1 MHLKDFIFAVINF
14 LILFGALFLIA
25 RKMIFRMFKERKEKI
40 AGEIEKARQA
50 EQEAADLE
58 SRAQQE
64 KEQSRQQEREL
75 LEKTR
80 RQVEENSV
88 TAASESQEAANV
100 LRQSAEQR
108 EQQMRAIM
116 HKEVSTQVLCQV
128 AEETGK
134 ALRRE
139 EYAARRREMSDR
151 FVRQVEE
158 TVSLQPSDVLNILS
172 GNKLE
177 VTVTGAQPLTENQ
190 LAELQRALDKKAYA
204 ARQAEEASTAP
215 AQGDHLVRLDSRVD
229 ESLVAGVRMRVG
241 DTVYDGTAFNRLERM
256 TYAAEHSAAREDRSV
271 LESVRSTLDS
281 IDNSI
286 DIYQTG
292 KVISV
297 SDGICRVS
305 GLADVMAGEM
315 LEFAG
320 DLRGMVM
327 DLEQDNVGVVLL
339 GEFSSVREDDIVR
352 RTGHIIEVPVG
363 EAMCGRVVDALGR
376 PVDGKG
382 PIRSDGFRAV
392 ESPAPSVLHR
402 QGVTVPLQTGIKA
415 IDALVPIGRGQR
427 ELIIGDRQTG
437 KTAIALDTIV
447 NQKGKGVHCIYV
459 AIGQKESTVANVVRK
474 LTELGAM
481 DYTTVVCASASE
493 PAPMLYIAPYAGAAI
508 GEYFMYK
515 GKDVLIVY
523 DDLSKQAAAYREIS
537 LLLQRPPG
545 REAYPGDVFYLHSRL
560 LERAARLDEA
570 SGGGSMTA
578 LPIIETQAGDISA
591 YIPTNVISIT
601 DGQIFLETGLFHSG
615 TRPAINVGLSVSRV
629 GGAAQVPAMK
639 QVAGRLRTDL
649 AQYRELASF
658 AQFGSEL
665 DASTQLTLR
674 RGQHMT
680 ELLKQDQFAAISVE
694 DQVIA
699 IFAANEGYADDVA
712 LPDMPRFEREA
723 VEHVKQAMP
732 ELVDVICEGRKIPGD
747 MLEKLRS
754 VLRGFKESF

>member
-1 MHLKDFIFAVINF
+1 MTIKDFLFAVINF
-14 LILFGALFLIA
+14 VILFGALFLIA
-25 RKMIFRMFKERKEKI
+25 RKMIVRMFKERKEKI
-40 AGEIEKARQA
+40 AQDL
-50 EQEAADLE
+50 EQSHQADLE
-58 SRAQQE
+58 SQRLSTDVAQARDQA
-64 KEQSRQQEREL
+64 RQQEDAL
-75 LEKTR
+75 LAETR
-80 RQVEENSV
+80 AQVERS
-88 TAASESQEAANV
+88 SREAEK
-100 LRQSAEQR
+100 LR
-108 EQQMRAIM
+108 
-116 HKEVSTQVLCQV
+116 T
-128 AEETGK
+128 EEAD
-134 ALRRE
+134 ALRRNAIQTE
-139 EYAARRREMSDR
+139 KRLRSQMHGQVSAQ
-151 FVRQVEE
+151 VIRQVASQAGE
-158 TVSLQPSDVLNILS
+158 TLKTSTFAPERQALVERYIEQVKEVVAAMPSDILNMNELKKLNIS
-172 GNKLE
+172 IASPE
-177 VTVTGAQPLTENQ
+177 PLTDE
-190 LAELQRALDKKAYA
+190 EMKKVTQILCETFLSV
-204 ARQAEEASTAP
+204 RNEVDD
-215 AQGDHLVRLDSRVD
+215 GLVG
-229 ESLVAGVRMRVG
+229 GVRMQVG
-241 DTVYDGTAFNRLERM
+241 DTVYDGTLAHQLDRLSQEVEFNSRM
-256 TYAAEHSAAREDRSV
+256 DDQEELSV
-271 LESVRSTLDS
+271 LESIREKLSGT
-281 IDNSI
+281 DNSI
-286 DIYQTG
+286 DVYQTG

-297 SDGICRVS
+297 SDGICHVS

-315 LEFAG
+315 LEFEG
-320 DLRGMVM
+320 SLRGMVM
-327 DLEQDNVGVVLL
+327 DLDKNNVGVVLL
-339 GEFSSVREDDIVR
+339 GDFSTIQEGDTVR
-352 RTGHIIEVPVG
+352 RTGHTIEVPVG

-382 PIRSDGFRAV
+382 PIQNDGFRAV

-615 TRPAINVGLSVSRV
+615 TRPAINVGLAVSRV

-658 AQFGSEL
+658 AQFGSDL
-665 DASTQLTLR
+665 DASTQATLL

-680 ELLKQDQFAAISVE
+680 ELLKQDQFAARAVE

-699 IFAANEGYADDVA
+699 IFAANEGYADDVDLA
-712 LPDMPRFEREA
+712 DMPRFEREA
-723 VEHVKQAMP
+723 VEYVKQAMP
-732 ELVDVICEGRKIPGD
+732 ELVDTICAGKKIPAD
-747 MLEKLRS
+747 MLDKLRETLKS
-754 VLRGFKESF
+754 FKETF

>member
-1 MHLKDFIFAVINF
+1 MTIKDFLFAVINF
-14 LILFGALFLIA
+14 VILFGALFLIT
-25 RKMIFRMFKERKEKI
+25 RKMIVRMFKERKEKI
-40 AGEIEKARQA
+40 AQDL
-50 EQEAADLE
+50 EQSHQADLE
-58 SRAQQE
+58 SQRLSTDVAQARDQA
-64 KEQSRQQEREL
+64 RQQEDAL
-75 LEKTR
+75 LAETR
-80 RQVEENSV
+80 AQVEQNSR
-88 TAASESQEAANV
+88 EAEK
-100 LRQSAEQR
+100 LRQ
-108 EQQMRAIM
+108 
-116 HKEVSTQVLCQV
+116 
-128 AEETGK
+128 EEAD
-134 ALRRE
+134 ALRRNAIQTE
-139 EYAARRREMSDR
+139 KQLRSQMHGQVSAQ
-151 FVRQVEE
+151 VIRQVASQAGE
-158 TVSLQPSDVLNILS
+158 TLKTSTFAPERQALVERYIEQVKEVVAAMPSDILNMNELKKLNIS
-172 GNKLE
+172 IASPE
-177 VTVTGAQPLTENQ
+177 PLTDE
-190 LAELQRALDKKAYA
+190 EMKKVTQILCETFLSV
-204 ARQAEEASTAP
+204 RNEVDD
-215 AQGDHLVRLDSRVD
+215 GLVG
-229 ESLVAGVRMRVG
+229 GVRMQVG
-241 DTVYDGTAFNRLERM
+241 DTVYDGTLAHQLDRLSQEVEFNSRM
-256 TYAAEHSAAREDRSV
+256 DDQEELSV
-271 LESVRSTLDS
+271 LESIREKLSGT
-281 IDNSI
+281 DNSI
-286 DIYQTG
+286 DVYQTG

-297 SDGICRVS
+297 SDGICHVS

-315 LEFAG
+315 LEFEG
-320 DLRGMVM
+320 SLRGMVM
-327 DLEQDNVGVVLL
+327 DLDKNNVGVVLL
-339 GEFSSVREDDIVR
+339 GDFSTIQEGDTVR

-382 PIRSDGFRAV
+382 PIQNDGFRAV

-658 AQFGSEL
+658 AQFGSDL
-665 DASTQLTLR
+665 DASTQATLL

-680 ELLKQDQFAAISVE
+680 ELLKQDQFAARAVE

-699 IFAANEGYADDVA
+699 IFAANEGYADDVDLA
-712 LPDMPRFEREA
+712 DMPRFEREA
-723 VEHVKQAMP
+723 VEHVKQVMP
-732 ELVDVICEGRKIPGD
+732 ELVDTICAGKKIPAD
-747 MLEKLRS
+747 MLDKLRETLKS
-754 VLRGFKESF
+754 FKETF

>member
-1 MHLKDFIFAVINF
+1 MTIKDFLFAVINF
-14 LILFGALFLIA
+14 VILFGALFLIT
-25 RKMIFRMFKERKEKI
+25 RKMIVRMFKERKEKI
-40 AGEIEKARQA
+40 AQDL
-50 EQEAADLE
+50 EQSHQADLE
-58 SRAQQE
+58 SQRLSTDVAQARDQA
-64 KEQSRQQEREL
+64 RQQEDAL
-75 LEKTR
+75 LAETR
-80 RQVEENSV
+80 AQVERS
-88 TAASESQEAANV
+88 SREAEK
-100 LRQSAEQR
+100 LR
-108 EQQMRAIM
+108 
-116 HKEVSTQVLCQV
+116 T
-128 AEETGK
+128 EEAD
-134 ALRRE
+134 ALRRNAIQTE
-139 EYAARRREMSDR
+139 KQLRRQMHGQVSAQ
-151 FVRQVEE
+151 VIRQVASQAGE
-158 TVSLQPSDVLNILS
+158 TLKTSTFAPERQALVERYIEQVKEVLAAMPSDILNMNELKKLNIS
-172 GNKLE
+172 IASPE
-177 VTVTGAQPLTENQ
+177 PLTDE
-190 LAELQRALDKKAYA
+190 EMKKVTQILCETFLSV
-204 ARQAEEASTAP
+204 RNEVDD
-215 AQGDHLVRLDSRVD
+215 GLVG
-229 ESLVAGVRMRVG
+229 GVRMQVG
-241 DTVYDGTAFNRLERM
+241 DTVYDGTLAHQLDRLSQEVEFNSRM
-256 TYAAEHSAAREDRSV
+256 DDQEELSV
-271 LESVRSTLDS
+271 LESIREKLSGT
-281 IDNSI
+281 DNSI
-286 DIYQTG
+286 DVYQTG

-297 SDGICRVS
+297 SDGICHVS

-315 LEFAG
+315 LEFEG
-320 DLRGMVM
+320 SLRGMVM
-327 DLEQDNVGVVLL
+327 DLDKNNVGVVLL
-339 GEFSSVREDDIVR
+339 GDFSTIQEGDTVR

-382 PIRSDGFRAV
+382 PIQNDGFRAV

-658 AQFGSEL
+658 AQFGSDL
-665 DASTQLTLR
+665 DASTQATLL

-680 ELLKQDQFAAISVE
+680 ELLKQDQFAARAVE

-699 IFAANEGYADDVA
+699 IFAANEGYADDVDLA
-712 LPDMPRFEREA
+712 DMPRFEREA
-723 VEHVKQAMP
+723 VEYVKQAMP
-732 ELVDVICEGRKIPGD
+732 ELVDTICAGKKIPAD
-747 MLEKLRS
+747 MLDKLRETLKS
-754 VLRGFKESF
+754 FKETF

>member
-1 MHLKDFIFAVINF
+1 MTIKDFLFAVINF
-14 LILFGALFLIA
+14 VILFGALFLIT
-25 RKMIFRMFKERKEKI
+25 RKMIVRMFKERKEKI
-40 AGEIEKARQA
+40 AQDL
-50 EQEAADLE
+50 EQSHQADLE
-58 SRAQQE
+58 SQRLSTDVAQARDQA
-64 KEQSRQQEREL
+64 RQQEDAL
-75 LEKTR
+75 LAETR
-80 RQVEENSV
+80 AQVERS
-88 TAASESQEAANV
+88 SREAEK
-100 LRQSAEQR
+100 LR
-108 EQQMRAIM
+108 
-116 HKEVSTQVLCQV
+116 T
-128 AEETGK
+128 EEAD
-134 ALRRE
+134 ALRRNAIQTE
-139 EYAARRREMSDR
+139 KQLRSQMHGQVSAQ
-151 FVRQVEE
+151 VIRQVASQAGE
-158 TVSLQPSDVLNILS
+158 TLKTSTFAPERQALVERYIEQVKEVVAAMPSDILNMNELKKLNIS
-172 GNKLE
+172 IASPE
-177 VTVTGAQPLTENQ
+177 PLTDE
-190 LAELQRALDKKAYA
+190 EMKKVTQILCETFLSV
-204 ARQAEEASTAP
+204 RNEVDD
-215 AQGDHLVRLDSRVD
+215 GLVG
-229 ESLVAGVRMRVG
+229 GVRMQVG
-241 DTVYDGTAFNRLERM
+241 DTVYDGTLAHQLDRLSQEVEFNSRM
-256 TYAAEHSAAREDRSV
+256 DDQEELSV
-271 LESVRSTLDS
+271 LESIREKLSGT
-281 IDNSI
+281 DNSI
-286 DIYQTG
+286 DVYQTG

-297 SDGICRVS
+297 SDGICHVS

-315 LEFAG
+315 LEFEG
-320 DLRGMVM
+320 SLRGMVM
-327 DLEQDNVGVVLL
+327 DLDKNNVGVVLL
-339 GEFSSVREDDIVR
+339 GDFSTIQEGDTVR

-382 PIRSDGFRAV
+382 PIQNDGFRAV

-658 AQFGSEL
+658 AQFGSDL
-665 DASTQLTLR
+665 DASTQATLL

-680 ELLKQDQFAAISVE
+680 ELLKQDQFAARAVE

-699 IFAANEGYADDVA
+699 IFAANEGYADDVDLA
-712 LPDMPRFEREA
+712 DMLRFEREA
-723 VEHVKQAMP
+723 VEYVKQAMP
-732 ELVDVICEGRKIPGD
+732 ELVDTICAGKKIPAD
-747 MLEKLRS
+747 MLDKLRETLKS
-754 VLRGFKESF
+754 FKETF

>member
-1 MHLKDFIFAVINF
+1 MHLKDILFAIANF
-14 LILFGALFLIA
+14 LILFGALFFIT
-25 RKMIFRMFKERKEKI
+25 RKRISRMFRERKEKI
-40 AGEIEKARQA
+40 AGELDKAKKA
-50 EQEAADLE
+50 EENAAALE
-58 SRAQQE
+58 NQVNRDNELARQQE
-64 KEQSRQQEREL
+64 KQL
-75 LEKTR
+75 LEDTQ
-80 RQVEENSV
+80 RQVEKNRVCAADNS
-88 TAASESQEAANV
+88 QKAANV
-100 LRQSAEQR
+100 LRQSAVER
-108 EQQMRAIM
+108 ERQLRAIM
-116 HKEVSTQVLCQV
+116 HEEVSAQIVRQV

-134 ALRRE
+134 TLRKD
-139 EYAARRREMSDR
+139 EYAARRTALADAFIEKTGKMVTAR
-151 FVRQVEE
+151 
-158 TVSLQPSDVLNILS
+158 PSDILTLAD
-172 GNKLE
+172 GKKLT
-177 VTVTGAQPLTENQ
+177 VTVTGAEPLTEAQ
-190 LAELQRALDKKAYA
+190 TEKLRRTLTDVFTAACRAAGED
-204 ARQAEEASTAP
+204 AP
-215 AQGDHLVRLDSRVD
+215 CGESIDLYSETD
-229 ESLVAGVRMRVG
+229 ESVIAGMRLRVG
-241 DTVYDGTAFNRLERM
+241 DTVYDG
-256 TYAAEHSAAREDRSV
+256 SAARCLERLVHRAEQSGDESGRFV
-271 LESVRSTLDS
+271 LDGVRGLLSS
-281 IDNSI
+281 AGGAV
-286 DIYQTG
+286 DIYQVG
-292 KVISV
+292 QVISV

-315 LEFAG
+315 LEFKG
-320 DLRGMVM
+320 NLRGMVM
-327 DLEQDNVGVVLL
+327 DLDKNNVGVVLL
-339 GEFSSVREDDIVR
+339 GDFSTIQEGDTVR

-376 PVDGKG
+376 PLDGKG
-382 PIRSDGFRAV
+382 PIQNDGFRAV

-447 NQKGKGVHCIYV
+447 NQKGKDVHCIYV

-481 DYTTVVCASASE
+481 DYTTVVCVSASE

-665 DASTQLTLR
+665 DAATQSTLC

-680 ELLKQDQFAAISVE
+680 ELLKQDQFAAREVE

-699 IFAANEGYADDVA
+699 IFAANEGYADDVDLA
-712 LPDMPRFEREA
+712 DMPRFEREA
-723 VEHVKQAMP
+723 VEQVKQAMP
-732 ELVDVICEGRKIPGD
+732 ELVDVICEGKKIPAD
-747 MLEKLRS
+747 MLDKLRETLKS
-754 VLRGFKESF
+754 FKESF

>member
-1 MHLKDFIFAVINF
+1 MHLKDILFAIANF
-14 LILFGALFLIA
+14 LILFGALFFIT
-25 RKMIFRMFKERKEKI
+25 RKRISRMFRERKEKI
-40 AGEIEKARQA
+40 AGELDKAKKA
-50 EQEAADLE
+50 EENAAALE
-58 SRAQQE
+58 NQVNRDNELARQQE
-64 KEQSRQQEREL
+64 KQL
-75 LEKTR
+75 LEDTQ
-80 RQVEENSV
+80 RQVEKNRVCAADNS
-88 TAASESQEAANV
+88 QKAANV
-100 LRQSAEQR
+100 LRQSAVER
-108 EQQMRAIM
+108 ERQLRAIM
-116 HKEVSTQVLCQV
+116 HEEVSAQIVRQV

-134 ALRRE
+134 TLRKD
-139 EYAARRREMSDR
+139 EYAARRTALADAFIEKTGKMVTAR
-151 FVRQVEE
+151 
-158 TVSLQPSDVLNILS
+158 PSDILTLAD
-172 GNKLE
+172 GKKLT
-177 VTVTGAQPLTENQ
+177 VTVTGAEPLTEAQ
-190 LAELQRALDKKAYA
+190 TEKLRRTLTDVFAAACRAAGEDVPCGESIDLYS
-204 ARQAEEASTAP
+204 ET
-215 AQGDHLVRLDSRVD
+215 D
-229 ESLVAGVRMRVG
+229 ESVIAGMRLRVG
-241 DTVYDGTAFNRLERM
+241 DTVYDG
-256 TYAAEHSAAREDRSV
+256 SAARCLERLVHRAEQSGDESGRSV
-271 LESVRSTLDS
+271 LDGVRGLLSS
-281 IDNSI
+281 AGGAV
-286 DIYQTG
+286 DIYQVG
-292 KVISV
+292 QVISV

-315 LEFAG
+315 LEFKG
-320 DLRGMVM
+320 NLRGMVM
-327 DLEQDNVGVVLL
+327 DLDKNNVGVVLL
-339 GEFSSVREDDIVR
+339 GDFSTIQEGDTVR

-376 PVDGKG
+376 PLDGKG
-382 PIRSDGFRAV
+382 PIQNDGFRAV

-447 NQKGKGVHCIYV
+447 NQKGKDVHCIYV

-481 DYTTVVCASASE
+481 DYTTVVCASAAE

-629 GGAAQVPAMK
+629 GGAAQMPAMK

-723 VEHVKQAMP
+723 VEQVKQAMP
-732 ELVDVICEGRKIPGD
+732 ELVDVICEGKKIPAD
-747 MLEKLRS
+747 MLDKLRETLKS
-754 VLRGFKESF
+754 FKESF

>member
-1 MHLKDFIFAVINF
+1 MHLKDILFAIANF
-14 LILFGALFLIA
+14 LILFGALFFIT
-25 RKMIFRMFKERKEKI
+25 RKRISRMFRERKEKI
-40 AGEIEKARQA
+40 AGELDKAKKA
-50 EQEAADLE
+50 EENAAALE
-58 SRAQQE
+58 NQVNRDNELARQQE
-64 KEQSRQQEREL
+64 KQL
-75 LEKTR
+75 LEDTQ
-80 RQVEENSV
+80 RQVEKNRVCAADNS
-88 TAASESQEAANV
+88 QKAANV
-100 LRQSAEQR
+100 LRQSAVER
-108 EQQMRAIM
+108 ERQLRAIM
-116 HKEVSTQVLCQV
+116 HEEVSAQIVRQV

-134 ALRRE
+134 TLRKD
-139 EYAARRREMSDR
+139 EYAARRTALADAFIEKTGKMVTAR
-151 FVRQVEE
+151 
-158 TVSLQPSDVLNILS
+158 PSDILTLAD
-172 GNKLE
+172 GKKLT
-177 VTVTGAQPLTENQ
+177 VTVTGAEPLTEAQ
-190 LAELQRALDKKAYA
+190 TEKLRRTLTDVFAAACRAAGEDVPCGESIDLYS
-204 ARQAEEASTAP
+204 ET
-215 AQGDHLVRLDSRVD
+215 D
-229 ESLVAGVRMRVG
+229 ESVIAGMRLRVG
-241 DTVYDGTAFNRLERM
+241 DTVYDG
-256 TYAAEHSAAREDRSV
+256 SAARCLERLVHRAEQSGDESGRSV
-271 LESVRSTLDS
+271 LDGVRGLLSS
-281 IDNSI
+281 AGGAV
-286 DIYQTG
+286 DIYQVG
-292 KVISV
+292 QVISV

-315 LEFAG
+315 LEFKG
-320 DLRGMVM
+320 NLRGMVM
-327 DLEQDNVGVVLL
+327 DLDKNNVGVVLL
-339 GEFSSVREDDIVR
+339 GDFSTIQEGDTVR

-376 PVDGKG
+376 PLDGKG
-382 PIRSDGFRAV
+382 PIQNDGFRAV

-447 NQKGKGVHCIYV
+447 NQKGKDVHCIYV

-481 DYTTVVCASASE
+481 DYTTVVCVSASE

-615 TRPAINVGLSVSRV
+615 TRPAIHVGLSVSRV

-665 DASTQLTLR
+665 DAATQSTLC

-680 ELLKQDQFAAISVE
+680 ELLKQDQFAAREVE

-699 IFAANEGYADDVA
+699 IFAANEGYADDVDLA
-712 LPDMPRFEREA
+712 DMPRFEREA
-723 VEHVKQAMP
+723 VEQVKQAMP
-732 ELVDVICEGRKIPGD
+732 EMVDVICEGKKIPAD
-747 MLEKLRS
+747 MLDKLRETLKS
-754 VLRGFKESF
+754 FKESF

>member
-1 MHLKDFIFAVINF
+1 MTIKDFLFAVINF
-14 LILFGALFLIA
+14 VILFGALFLIT
-25 RKMIFRMFKERKEKI
+25 RKMIVRMFKERKEKI
-40 AGEIEKARQA
+40 AQDL
-50 EQEAADLE
+50 EQSHQADLE
-58 SRAQQE
+58 SQRLSTDVAQARDQA
-64 KEQSRQQEREL
+64 RQQEDAL
-75 LEKTR
+75 LAETR
-80 RQVEENSV
+80 AQVEQNSR
-88 TAASESQEAANV
+88 EAEK
-100 LRQSAEQR
+100 LR
-108 EQQMRAIM
+108 I
-116 HKEVSTQVLCQV
+116 
-128 AEETGK
+128 EEAD
-134 ALRRE
+134 ALRRNAIQTE
-139 EYAARRREMSDR
+139 KQLRSQMHGQVSAQ
-151 FVRQVEE
+151 VIRQVASQAGE
-158 TVSLQPSDVLNILS
+158 TLKTSTFAPERQALVERYIEQVKEVVAAMPSDILNMNELKKLNIS
-172 GNKLE
+172 IASPE
-177 VTVTGAQPLTENQ
+177 PLTDE
-190 LAELQRALDKKAYA
+190 EMKKVTQILCETFLSV
-204 ARQAEEASTAP
+204 RNEVDD
-215 AQGDHLVRLDSRVD
+215 GLVG
-229 ESLVAGVRMRVG
+229 GVRMQVG
-241 DTVYDGTAFNRLERM
+241 DTVYDGTLAHQLDRLSQEVEFNSRM
-256 TYAAEHSAAREDRSV
+256 DDQEELSV
-271 LESVRSTLDS
+271 LESIREKLSGT
-281 IDNSI
+281 DNSI
-286 DIYQTG
+286 DVYQTG

-297 SDGICRVS
+297 SDGICHVS

-315 LEFAG
+315 LEFEG
-320 DLRGMVM
+320 SLRGMVM
-327 DLEQDNVGVVLL
+327 DLDKNNVGVVLL
-339 GEFSSVREDDIVR
+339 GDFSTIQEGDTVR

-382 PIRSDGFRAV
+382 PIQNDGFRAV

-658 AQFGSEL
+658 AQFGSDL
-665 DASTQLTLR
+665 DASTQATLL

-680 ELLKQDQFAAISVE
+680 ELLKQDQFAARAVE

-699 IFAANEGYADDVA
+699 IFAANEGYADDVDLA
-712 LPDMPRFEREA
+712 DMPRFEREA
-723 VEHVKQAMP
+723 VEYVKQAMP
-732 ELVDVICEGRKIPGD
+732 ELVDTICAGKKIPAD
-747 MLEKLRS
+747 MLDKLRETLKS
-754 VLRGFKESF
+754 FKETF

>member
-1 MHLKDFIFAVINF
+1 MTIKDFLFAVINF
-14 LILFGALFLIA
+14 VILFGALFLIT
-25 RKMIFRMFKERKEKI
+25 RKMIVRMFKERKEKI
-40 AGEIEKARQA
+40 AQEL
-50 EQEAADLE
+50 EQSHQADLE
-58 SRAQQE
+58 SQRLSTDVAQARDQA
-64 KEQSRQQEREL
+64 RQQEDAL
-75 LEKTR
+75 LAETR
-80 RQVEENSV
+80 AQVERS
-88 TAASESQEAANV
+88 SREAEK
-100 LRQSAEQR
+100 LR
-108 EQQMRAIM
+108 
-116 HKEVSTQVLCQV
+116 T
-128 AEETGK
+128 EEAD
-134 ALRRE
+134 ALRRNAIQTE
-139 EYAARRREMSDR
+139 KQLRSQMHGQVSAQ
-151 FVRQVEE
+151 VIRQVASQAGE
-158 TVSLQPSDVLNILS
+158 TLKTSTFAPERQALVERYIEQVKEVVAAMPSDILNMNELKKLNIS
-172 GNKLE
+172 IASPE
-177 VTVTGAQPLTENQ
+177 PLTDE
-190 LAELQRALDKKAYA
+190 EMKKVTQILCETFLSV
-204 ARQAEEASTAP
+204 RNEVDD
-215 AQGDHLVRLDSRVD
+215 GLVG
-229 ESLVAGVRMRVG
+229 GVRMQVG
-241 DTVYDGTAFNRLERM
+241 DTVYDGTLAHQLDRLSQEVEFNSRM
-256 TYAAEHSAAREDRSV
+256 DDQEELSV
-271 LESVRSTLDS
+271 LESIREKLSGT
-281 IDNSI
+281 DNSI
-286 DIYQTG
+286 DVYQTG

-297 SDGICRVS
+297 SDGICHVS

-315 LEFAG
+315 LEFEG
-320 DLRGMVM
+320 SLRGMVM
-327 DLEQDNVGVVLL
+327 DLDKNNVGVVLL
-339 GEFSSVREDDIVR
+339 GDFSTIQEGDTVR

-382 PIRSDGFRAV
+382 PIKNDGFRAV

-658 AQFGSEL
+658 AQFGSDL
-665 DASTQLTLR
+665 DASTQATLL

-680 ELLKQDQFAAISVE
+680 ELLKQDQFAARAVE

-699 IFAANEGYADDVA
+699 IFAANEGYADDVDLA
-712 LPDMPRFEREA
+712 DMPRFEREA
-723 VEHVKQAMP
+723 VEYVKQAMP
-732 ELVDVICEGRKIPGD
+732 ELVDTICAGKKIPAD
-747 MLEKLRS
+747 MLDKLRETLKS
-754 VLRGFKESF
+754 FKETF

>member
-1 MHLKDFIFAVINF
+1 MHLKDILFAIANF
-14 LILFGALFLIA
+14 LILFGALFFIT
-25 RKMIFRMFKERKEKI
+25 RKMISRMFRERKEKI
-40 AGEIEKARQA
+40 AGELDKAKKA
-50 EQEAADLE
+50 EESAAALE
-58 SRAQQE
+58 NQVNRDNELARQQE
-64 KEQSRQQEREL
+64 KQL
-75 LEKTR
+75 LEDTQ
-80 RQVEENSV
+80 RQVEKNRV
-88 TAASESQEAANV
+88 CAAGDSQEAANV
-100 LRQSAEQR
+100 LRQSAVER
-108 EQQMRAIM
+108 ERQLRAIM
-116 HKEVSTQVLCQV
+116 HEEVSTQVVRQV

-134 ALRRE
+134 TLQKD
-139 EYAARRREMSDR
+139 EYAARRTALADAFIEKTGKMVTAR
-151 FVRQVEE
+151 
-158 TVSLQPSDVLNILS
+158 PSDILTLAA
-172 GNKLE
+172 GKKLA
-177 VTVTGAQPLTENQ
+177 VTATGAEPLTEAQ
-190 LAELQRALDKKAYA
+190 TEKLRRTLTDVFAAACRAAGED
-204 ARQAEEASTAP
+204 AP
-215 AQGDHLVRLDSRVD
+215 CGEIIDLYSETD
-229 ESLVAGVRMRVG
+229 ESVIAGMRLRVG
-241 DTVYDGTAFNRLERM
+241 DTVYDG
-256 TYAAEHSAAREDRSV
+256 SAARCLERLVHRAEQSGDESGRSV
-271 LESVRSTLDS
+271 LDGVRGLLSS
-281 IDNSI
+281 AGGAV
-286 DIYQTG
+286 DIYQVG
-292 KVISV
+292 QVISV

-315 LEFAG
+315 LEFKG
-320 DLRGMVM
+320 NLRGMVM
-327 DLEQDNVGVVLL
+327 DLDQDNVGVVLL
-339 GEFSSVREDDIVR
+339 GDFSTIQEGDAVR

-363 EAMCGRVVDALGR
+363 EAVCGRVVDALGR
-376 PVDGKG
+376 PLDDKG
-382 PIRSDGFRAV
+382 PIQNDGFRAV

-437 KTAIALDTIV
+437 KTAIALDTIA
-447 NQKGKGVHCIYV
+447 NQKGKDVHCIYV

-615 TRPAINVGLSVSRV
+615 IRPAINVGLSVSRV
-629 GGAAQVPAMK
+629 GGAAQMPAMK

-665 DASTQLTLR
+665 DAATQSTLC

-680 ELLKQDQFAAISVE
+680 ELLKQNQFAALSVE

-712 LPDMPRFEREA
+712 LSDMPRFEREA
-723 VEHVKQAMP
+723 VEFVKQAMP
-732 ELVDVICEGRKIPGD
+732 ELVDIICEGKKIPAD
-747 MLEKLRS
+747 MLEN
-754 VLRGFKESF
+754 LRGTLKRFKESF

>member
-1 MHLKDFIFAVINF
+1 MTIKDFLFAVINF
-14 LILFGALFLIA
+14 VILFGALFLIT
-25 RKMIFRMFKERKEKI
+25 RKMIVRMFKERKEKI
-40 AGEIEKARQA
+40 AQDL
-50 EQEAADLE
+50 EQSHQADLE
-58 SRAQQE
+58 SQRLSTDVAQARDQA
-64 KEQSRQQEREL
+64 RQQEDTL
-75 LEKTR
+75 LAETR
-80 RQVEENSV
+80 AQVEQNSR
-88 TAASESQEAANV
+88 EAEK
-100 LRQSAEQR
+100 LR
-108 EQQMRAIM
+108 
-116 HKEVSTQVLCQV
+116 
-128 AEETGK
+128 AEEAD
-134 ALRRE
+134 ALRRNAIQTE
-139 EYAARRREMSDR
+139 KQLRSQMHGQVSAQ
-151 FVRQVEE
+151 VIRQVASQAGE
-158 TVSLQPSDVLNILS
+158 TLKTSTFAPERQALVERYIEQVKEVVAAMPSDILNMNELKKLNIS
-172 GNKLE
+172 IASPE
-177 VTVTGAQPLTENQ
+177 PLTDE
-190 LAELQRALDKKAYA
+190 EMKKVTQILCETFLSV
-204 ARQAEEASTAP
+204 RNEVDD
-215 AQGDHLVRLDSRVD
+215 GLVG
-229 ESLVAGVRMRVG
+229 GVRMQVG
-241 DTVYDGTAFNRLERM
+241 DTVYDGTLAHQLDRLSQEVEFNSRM
-256 TYAAEHSAAREDRSV
+256 DDQEELSV
-271 LESVRSTLDS
+271 LESIREKLSGT
-281 IDNSI
+281 DNSI
-286 DIYQTG
+286 DVYQTG

-297 SDGICRVS
+297 SDGICHVS

-315 LEFAG
+315 LEFEG
-320 DLRGMVM
+320 SLRGMVM
-327 DLEQDNVGVVLL
+327 DLDKNNVGVVLL
-339 GEFSSVREDDIVR
+339 GDFSTIQEGDTVR

-382 PIRSDGFRAV
+382 PIQNDGFRAV

-601 DGQIFLETGLFHSG
+601 DGQIFLETG
-615 TRPAINVGLSVSRV
+615 PCPVW
-629 GGAAQVPAMK
+629 AA
-639 QVAGRLRTDL
+639 R
-649 AQYRELASF
+649 
-658 AQFGSEL
+658 
-665 DASTQLTLR
+665 
-674 RGQHMT
+674 
-680 ELLKQDQFAAISVE
+680 
-694 DQVIA
+694 
-699 IFAANEGYADDVA
+699 
-712 LPDMPRFEREA
+712 PRFR
-723 VEHVKQAMP
+723 
-732 ELVDVICEGRKIPGD
+732 L
-747 MLEKLRS
+747 
-754 VLRGFKESF
+754 

>member
-1 MHLKDFIFAVINF
+1 MHLKDFLFAVINF
-14 LILFGALFLIA
+14 VILFGALFFIT
-25 RKMIFRMFKERKEKI
+25 RKMIVRMFKERRDKI
-40 AGEIEKARQA
+40 AAALDEAKAA
-50 EQEAADLE
+50 EENAAALE
-58 SRAQQE
+58 DWIGKDKAQAQQ
-64 KEQSRQQEREL
+64 QEDEL
-75 LEKTR
+75 LAGTR

-88 TAASESQEAANV
+88 SAAESSQEAANV
-100 LRQSAEQR
+100 LRQSAAVR
-108 EQQMRAIM
+108 EQQLRAIM
-116 HKEVSTQVLCQV
+116 QEEVSAQVLRQV
-128 AEETGK
+128 AEATGK
-134 ALRRE
+134 ALQKD
-139 EYAARRREMSDR
+139 EYALRRKALVDDFIQNIDHS
-151 FVRQVEE
+151 VAA
-158 TVSLQPSDVLNILS
+158 QPSDLLALS
-172 GNKLE
+172 EGKKLA
-177 VTVTGAQPLTENQ
+177 VTVAAAQPLPEEELASLRRKLTEIF
-190 LAELQRALDKKAYA
+190 AAACKEAGEDVPAGELIDLRS
-204 ARQAEEASTAP
+204 E
-215 AQGDHLVRLDSRVD
+215 VD
-229 ESLVAGVRMRVG
+229 ESLVAGVRLRVG
-241 DTVYDGTAFNRLERM
+241 DTVYDGSALHRLERLVRD
-256 TYAAEHSAAREDRSV
+256 ADHGCKDGQPV
-271 LESVRSTLDS
+271 LENVRQIIASADS
-281 IDNSI
+281 FIDN
-286 DIYQTG
+286 YQVG
-292 KVISV
+292 EVISV
-297 SDGICRVS
+297 SDGICRVA

-315 LEFAG
+315 LEFEG

-339 GEFSSVREDDIVR
+339 GNYAGIQEGDVVR

-363 EAMCGRVVDALGR
+363 YGMCGRVVDALGR
-376 PVDGKG
+376 PIDGKG
-382 PIRSDGFRAV
+382 PITPDGYRAV

-447 NQKGKGVHCIYV
+447 NQKGKDVLCIYV

-508 GEYFMYK
+508 GEFFMYQ
-515 GKDVLIVY
+515 GRDVLIVY

-570 SGGGSMTA
+570 TGGGSMTA

-615 TRPAINVGLSVSRV
+615 NRPAINVGLSVSRV
-629 GGAAQVPAMK
+629 GGAAQMPAMK

-665 DASTQLTLR
+665 DAATQSTLC

-680 ELLKQDQFAAISVE
+680 ELLKQNQFDAKSVE

-712 LPDMPRFEREA
+712 LADMSRFEREVVA
-723 VEHVKQAMP
+723 HVKLTMP
-732 ELVDVICEGRKIPGD
+732 ELVDVICEGKKIPAD
-747 MLEKLRS
+747 MLASLRKTLES
-754 VLRGFKESF
+754 FKESF

>member
-1 MHLKDFIFAVINF
+1 MTIKDFLFAVINF
-14 LILFGALFLIA
+14 VILFGALFLIT
-25 RKMIFRMFKERKEKI
+25 RKMIVRMFKERKEKI
-40 AGEIEKARQA
+40 AQDL
-50 EQEAADLE
+50 EQSHQADLE
-58 SRAQQE
+58 SQRLSTDVAQARDQA
-64 KEQSRQQEREL
+64 RQQEDTL
-75 LEKTR
+75 LAETR
-80 RQVEENSV
+80 AQVERSSREAEKLRTEEADALRRNAIQ
-88 TAASESQEAANV
+88 TEKQLRSQ
-100 LRQSAEQR
+100 
-108 EQQMRAIM
+108 M
-116 HKEVSTQVLCQV
+116 HGQVSTQVIRQV
-128 AEETGK
+128 ASQAGETLK
-134 ALRRE
+134 TSTFAPERQALVERYIE
-139 EYAARRREMSDR
+139 QVKEVVAAM
-151 FVRQVEE
+151 
-158 TVSLQPSDVLNILS
+158 PSDILNMNELKKLNIS
-172 GNKLE
+172 IASPE
-177 VTVTGAQPLTENQ
+177 PLTDE
-190 LAELQRALDKKAYA
+190 EMKKVTQILCETFLSV
-204 ARQAEEASTAP
+204 RNEVDD
-215 AQGDHLVRLDSRVD
+215 GLVG
-229 ESLVAGVRMRVG
+229 GVRMQVG
-241 DTVYDGTAFNRLERM
+241 DTVYDGTLAHQLDRLSQEVEFNSRM
-256 TYAAEHSAAREDRSV
+256 DDQEELSV
-271 LESVRSTLDS
+271 LESIREKLSGT
-281 IDNSI
+281 DNSI
-286 DIYQTG
+286 DVYQTG

-297 SDGICRVS
+297 SDGICHVS

-315 LEFAG
+315 LEFEG
-320 DLRGMVM
+320 SLRGMVM
-327 DLEQDNVGVVLL
+327 DLDKNNVGVVLL
-339 GEFSSVREDDIVR
+339 GDFSTIQEGDTVR

-382 PIRSDGFRAV
+382 PIQNDGFRAV

-658 AQFGSEL
+658 AQFGSDL
-665 DASTQLTLR
+665 DASTQATLL

-680 ELLKQDQFAAISVE
+680 ELLKQDQFAARAVE

-699 IFAANEGYADDVA
+699 IFAANEGYADDVDLA
-712 LPDMPRFEREA
+712 DMPRFEREA
-723 VEHVKQAMP
+723 VEYVKQAMP
-732 ELVDVICEGRKIPGD
+732 ELVDTICAGKKIPAD
-747 MLEKLRS
+747 MLDKLRETLKS
-754 VLRGFKESF
+754 FKESF

>member
-1 MHLKDFIFAVINF
+1 MTIKDFLFAVINF
-14 LILFGALFLIA
+14 VILFGALFLIT
-25 RKMIFRMFKERKEKI
+25 RKMIVRMFKERKEKI
-40 AGEIEKARQA
+40 AQDL
-50 EQEAADLE
+50 EQSHQADLE
-58 SRAQQE
+58 SQRLSTDVAQARDQA
-64 KEQSRQQEREL
+64 RQQEDAL
-75 LEKTR
+75 LAETR
-80 RQVEENSV
+80 AQVERS
-88 TAASESQEAANV
+88 SREAEK
-100 LRQSAEQR
+100 LR
-108 EQQMRAIM
+108 
-116 HKEVSTQVLCQV
+116 T
-128 AEETGK
+128 EEAD
-134 ALRRE
+134 ALRRNAIQTE
-139 EYAARRREMSDR
+139 KQLRSQMHGQVSAQ
-151 FVRQVEE
+151 VIRQVASQAGE
-158 TVSLQPSDVLNILS
+158 TLKTSTFAPERQALVERYIEQVKEVVAAMPSDILNMNELKKLNIS
-172 GNKLE
+172 IASPE
-177 VTVTGAQPLTENQ
+177 PLTDE
-190 LAELQRALDKKAYA
+190 EMKKVTQILCETFLSV
-204 ARQAEEASTAP
+204 RNEVDD
-215 AQGDHLVRLDSRVD
+215 GLVG
-229 ESLVAGVRMRVG
+229 GVRMQVG
-241 DTVYDGTAFNRLERM
+241 DTVYDGTLAHQLDRLSQEVEFNSRM
-256 TYAAEHSAAREDRSV
+256 DDQEELSV
-271 LESVRSTLDS
+271 LESIREKLSGT
-281 IDNSI
+281 DNSI
-286 DIYQTG
+286 DVYQTG

-297 SDGICRVS
+297 SDGICHVS

-315 LEFAG
+315 LEFEG
-320 DLRGMVM
+320 SLRGMVM
-327 DLEQDNVGVVLL
+327 DLDKNNVGVVLL
-339 GEFSSVREDDIVR
+339 GDFSTIQEGDTVR

-382 PIRSDGFRAV
+382 PIQNDGFRAV

-545 REAYPGDVFYLHSRL
+545 REAYPGDAFYLHSRL

-658 AQFGSEL
+658 AQFGSDL
-665 DASTQLTLR
+665 DASTQATLL

-680 ELLKQDQFAAISVE
+680 ELLKQDQFAARAVE

-699 IFAANEGYADDVA
+699 IFAANEGYADDVDLA
-712 LPDMPRFEREA
+712 DMPRFEREA
-723 VEHVKQAMP
+723 VEYVKQAMP
-732 ELVDVICEGRKIPGD
+732 ELVDTICAGKKIPAD
-747 MLEKLRS
+747 MLDKLRETLKS
-754 VLRGFKESF
+754 FKETF

>member
-1 MHLKDFIFAVINF
+1 MHLKDILFAVANF
-14 LILFGALFLIA
+14 LILFGALFFIT
-25 RKMIFRMFKERKEKI
+25 RKMIIRMFRERKEKI
-40 AGEIEKARQA
+40 AGELDKAKKA
-50 EQEAADLE
+50 EEDAAALE
-58 SRAQQE
+58 SQVDRDKEQARQQE
-64 KEQSRQQEREL
+64 KQL
-75 LEKTR
+75 LEDTQ
-80 RQVEENSV
+80 RQVEENRV
-88 TAASESQEAANV
+88 CAAGSSQEAANV
-100 LRQSAEQR
+100 LRQSAAER
-108 EQQMRAIM
+108 ERQLRAIM
-116 HKEVSTQVLCQV
+116 HEEVSAQVVRQV

-134 ALRRE
+134 ALRKE
-139 EYAARRREMSDR
+139 EYAARRAALADAFIEKAGKMVTAR
-151 FVRQVEE
+151 
-158 TVSLQPSDVLNILS
+158 PSDILTLAE
-172 GNKLE
+172 GKKLA
-177 VTVTGAQPLTENQ
+177 VTVTGAEPLTEEQ
-190 LAELQRALDKKAYA
+190 TEKLHRTLTDVFAAACKEAGEDAPRGEIVDLYSETAE
-204 ARQAEEASTAP
+204 S
-215 AQGDHLVRLDSRVD
+215 VI
-229 ESLVAGVRMRVG
+229 AGVRLRVG
-241 DTVYDGTAFNRLERM
+241 DTVYDG
-256 TYAAEHSAAREDRSV
+256 SAARCLERLVQRAEQSSDESGRSV
-271 LESVRSTLDS
+271 LDGVRGLLSSADGSV
-281 IDNSI
+281 
-286 DIYQTG
+286 DIYQVG
-292 KVISV
+292 QVISV

-315 LEFAG
+315 LEFKG

-327 DLEQDNVGVVLL
+327 DLDQDNVGVVLL
-339 GEFSSVREDDIVR
+339 GQFAGIQEGDLVR
-352 RTGHIIEVPVG
+352 RTGRIIEVHVG
-363 EAMCGRVVDALGR
+363 EGMRGRVVDALGR

-382 PIRSDGFRAV
+382 PITPDGYRAV

-437 KTAIALDTIV
+437 KTAIALDAIV
-447 NQKGKGVHCIYV
+447 NQKGKDVLCIYV

-474 LTELGAM
+474 LTEMGAM

-508 GEYFMYK
+508 GEYFMYQ

-615 TRPAINVGLSVSRV
+615 IRPALNVGLSVSRV
-629 GGAAQVPAMK
+629 GGAAQMPAMK

-665 DASTQLTLR
+665 DAATQSTLC

-680 ELLKQDQFAAISVE
+680 ELLKQNQFAALSVE

-699 IFAANEGYADDVA
+699 IFAANEGYADDVDLA
-712 LPDMPRFEREA
+712 DMPRFEREV
-723 VEHVKQAMP
+723 VEYVKQAMP
-732 ELVDVICEGRKIPGD
+732 ELVDIICEGKKIPGD
-747 MLEKLRS
+747 MLEN
-754 VLRGFKESF
+754 LRGTLKRFKESF

>member
-1 MHLKDFIFAVINF
+1 MHLKDILFAIANF
-14 LILFGALFLIA
+14 LILFGALFFIT
-25 RKMIFRMFKERKEKI
+25 RKRISRMFRERKEKI
-40 AGEIEKARQA
+40 AGELDKAKKA
-50 EQEAADLE
+50 EENAAALE
-58 SRAQQE
+58 NQVNRDNELARQQE
-64 KEQSRQQEREL
+64 KQL
-75 LEKTR
+75 LEDTQ
-80 RQVEENSV
+80 RQVEKNRVCAADNS
-88 TAASESQEAANV
+88 QKAANV
-100 LRQSAEQR
+100 LRQSAVER
-108 EQQMRAIM
+108 ERRLRAIM
-116 HKEVSTQVLCQV
+116 HEEVSAQIVRQV

-134 ALRRE
+134 TLRKD
-139 EYAARRREMSDR
+139 EYAARRTALADAFIEKTGKMVTAR
-151 FVRQVEE
+151 
-158 TVSLQPSDVLNILS
+158 PSDILTLAD
-172 GNKLE
+172 GKKLT
-177 VTVTGAQPLTENQ
+177 VTVTGAEPLTEAQ
-190 LAELQRALDKKAYA
+190 TEKLRRTLTDVFAAACRAAGED
-204 ARQAEEASTAP
+204 AP
-215 AQGDHLVRLDSRVD
+215 CGESIDLYSETD
-229 ESLVAGVRMRVG
+229 ESVIAGMRLRVG
-241 DTVYDGTAFNRLERM
+241 DTVYDG
-256 TYAAEHSAAREDRSV
+256 SAARCLERLVHRAEQSGDESGRSV
-271 LESVRSTLDS
+271 LDGVRGLLSS
-281 IDNSI
+281 AGGAV
-286 DIYQTG
+286 DIYQVG
-292 KVISV
+292 QVISV

-315 LEFAG
+315 LEFKG
-320 DLRGMVM
+320 NLRGMVM
-327 DLEQDNVGVVLL
+327 DLDKNNVGVVLL
-339 GEFSSVREDDIVR
+339 GDFSTIQEGDTVR

-376 PVDGKG
+376 PLDGKG
-382 PIRSDGFRAV
+382 PIQNDGFRAV

-447 NQKGKGVHCIYV
+447 NQKGKDVHCIYV

-481 DYTTVVCASASE
+481 DYTTVVCVSASE

-665 DASTQLTLR
+665 DAATQSTLC

-680 ELLKQDQFAAISVE
+680 ELLKQDQFAAREVE

-699 IFAANEGYADDVA
+699 IFAANEGYADDVDLA
-712 LPDMPRFEREA
+712 DMPRFEREA
-723 VEHVKQAMP
+723 VEQVKQAMP
-732 ELVDVICEGRKIPGD
+732 ELVDVICEGKKIPAD
-747 MLEKLRS
+747 MLDKLRETLKS
-754 VLRGFKESF
+754 FKESF

>member
-1 MHLKDFIFAVINF
+1 MTIKDFLFAVINF
-14 LILFGALFLIA
+14 VILFGALFLIT
-25 RKMIFRMFKERKEKI
+25 RKMIVRMFKERKEKI
-40 AGEIEKARQA
+40 AQDL
-50 EQEAADLE
+50 EQSHQADLE
-58 SRAQQE
+58 SQRLSTDVAQARDQA
-64 KEQSRQQEREL
+64 RQQEDAL
-75 LEKTR
+75 LAETR
-80 RQVEENSV
+80 AQVERS
-88 TAASESQEAANV
+88 SREAEK
-100 LRQSAEQR
+100 LR
-108 EQQMRAIM
+108 
-116 HKEVSTQVLCQV
+116 
-128 AEETGK
+128 AEEAD
-134 ALRRE
+134 ALRRNAIQTE
-139 EYAARRREMSDR
+139 KQLRSQMHGQVSAQ
-151 FVRQVEE
+151 VIRQVASQAGE
-158 TVSLQPSDVLNILS
+158 TLKTSTFAPERQALVERYIEQVKEVVAAMPSDILNMNELKKLNIS
-172 GNKLE
+172 IASPE
-177 VTVTGAQPLTENQ
+177 PLTDE
-190 LAELQRALDKKAYA
+190 EMKKVTQILCETFLSV
-204 ARQAEEASTAP
+204 RNEVDD
-215 AQGDHLVRLDSRVD
+215 GLVG
-229 ESLVAGVRMRVG
+229 GVRMQVG
-241 DTVYDGTAFNRLERM
+241 DTVYDGTLAHQLDRLSQEVEFNSRM
-256 TYAAEHSAAREDRSV
+256 DDQEELSV
-271 LESVRSTLDS
+271 LESIREKLSGT
-281 IDNSI
+281 DNSI
-286 DIYQTG
+286 DVYQTG

-297 SDGICRVS
+297 SDGICHVS

-315 LEFAG
+315 LEFEG
-320 DLRGMVM
+320 SLRGMVM
-327 DLEQDNVGVVLL
+327 DLDKNNVGVVLL
-339 GEFSSVREDDIVR
+339 GDFSTIQEGDTVR

-382 PIRSDGFRAV
+382 PIKNDGFRAV

-658 AQFGSEL
+658 AQFGSDL
-665 DASTQLTLR
+665 DASTQATLL

-680 ELLKQDQFAAISVE
+680 ELLKQDQFAARAVE

-732 ELVDVICEGRKIPGD
+732 ELVDTICAGKKILAD
-747 MLEKLRS
+747 MLDKLRETLKS
-754 VLRGFKESF
+754 FKETF

>member
-1 MHLKDFIFAVINF
+1 MTIKDFLFAVINF
-14 LILFGALFLIA
+14 VILFGALFLIT
-25 RKMIFRMFKERKEKI
+25 RKMIVRMFKERKEKI
-40 AGEIEKARQA
+40 AQDL
-50 EQEAADLE
+50 EQSHQADLE
-58 SRAQQE
+58 SQRLSTDVAQARDQA
-64 KEQSRQQEREL
+64 RQQEDAL
-75 LEKTR
+75 LAETR
-80 RQVEENSV
+80 AQVERS
-88 TAASESQEAANV
+88 SREAEK
-100 LRQSAEQR
+100 LR
-108 EQQMRAIM
+108 
-116 HKEVSTQVLCQV
+116 T
-128 AEETGK
+128 EEAD
-134 ALRRE
+134 ALRRNAIQTE
-139 EYAARRREMSDR
+139 KQLRSQMHGQVSAQ
-151 FVRQVEE
+151 VIRQVASQAGE
-158 TVSLQPSDVLNILS
+158 TLKTSTFAPERQALVERYIEQVKEVMAAMPSDILNMNELKKLNIS
-172 GNKLE
+172 IASPE
-177 VTVTGAQPLTENQ
+177 PLTDE
-190 LAELQRALDKKAYA
+190 EMKKVTQILCETFLSV
-204 ARQAEEASTAP
+204 RNEVDD
-215 AQGDHLVRLDSRVD
+215 GLVG
-229 ESLVAGVRMRVG
+229 GVRMQVG
-241 DTVYDGTAFNRLERM
+241 DTVYDGTLAHQLDRLSQEVEFNSRM
-256 TYAAEHSAAREDRSV
+256 DDQEELSV
-271 LESVRSTLDS
+271 LESIREKLSGT
-281 IDNSI
+281 DNSI
-286 DIYQTG
+286 DVYQTG

-297 SDGICRVS
+297 SDGICHVS

-315 LEFAG
+315 LEFEG
-320 DLRGMVM
+320 SLRGMVM
-327 DLEQDNVGVVLL
+327 DLDKNNVGVVLL
-339 GEFSSVREDDIVR
+339 GDFSTIQEGDTVR

-382 PIRSDGFRAV
+382 PIQNDGFRAV

-658 AQFGSEL
+658 AQFGSDL
-665 DASTQLTLR
+665 DASTQATLL

-680 ELLKQDQFAAISVE
+680 ELLKQDQFAARAVE

-699 IFAANEGYADDVA
+699 IFAANEGYADDVDLA
-712 LPDMPRFEREA
+712 DMPRFEREA
-723 VEHVKQAMP
+723 VEYVKQAMP
-732 ELVDVICEGRKIPGD
+732 ELVDTICAGKKIPAD
-747 MLEKLRS
+747 MLDKLRETLKS
-754 VLRGFKESF
+754 FKETF

>member
-1 MHLKDFIFAVINF
+1 MTIKDFLFAVINF
-14 LILFGALFLIA
+14 VILFGALFLIT
-25 RKMIFRMFKERKEKI
+25 RKMIVRMFKERKEKI
-40 AGEIEKARQA
+40 AQDL
-50 EQEAADLE
+50 EQSHQADLE
-58 SRAQQE
+58 SQRLSTDVAQARDQA
-64 KEQSRQQEREL
+64 RQQEDAL
-75 LEKTR
+75 LAETR
-80 RQVEENSV
+80 AQVERS
-88 TAASESQEAANV
+88 SREAEK
-100 LRQSAEQR
+100 LR
-108 EQQMRAIM
+108 
-116 HKEVSTQVLCQV
+116 
-128 AEETGK
+128 AEEAD
-134 ALRRE
+134 ALRRNAIQTE
-139 EYAARRREMSDR
+139 KQLRSQMHGQVSAQ
-151 FVRQVEE
+151 VIRQVASQAGE
-158 TVSLQPSDVLNILS
+158 TLKTSTFAPERQALVERYIEQVKEVVAAMPSDILNMNELKKLNIS
-172 GNKLE
+172 IASPE
-177 VTVTGAQPLTENQ
+177 PLTDE
-190 LAELQRALDKKAYA
+190 EMKKVTQILCETFLSV
-204 ARQAEEASTAP
+204 RNEVDD
-215 AQGDHLVRLDSRVD
+215 GLVG
-229 ESLVAGVRMRVG
+229 GVRMQVG
-241 DTVYDGTAFNRLERM
+241 DTVYDGTLAHQLDRLSQEVEFNSRM
-256 TYAAEHSAAREDRSV
+256 DDQEELSV
-271 LESVRSTLDS
+271 LESIREKLSGT
-281 IDNSI
+281 DNSI
-286 DIYQTG
+286 DVYQTG

-297 SDGICRVS
+297 SDGICHVS

-315 LEFAG
+315 LEFEG
-320 DLRGMVM
+320 SLRGMVM
-327 DLEQDNVGVVLL
+327 DLDKNNVGVVLL
-339 GEFSSVREDDIVR
+339 GDFSTIQEGDTVR

-382 PIRSDGFRAV
+382 PIKNDGFRAV

-658 AQFGSEL
+658 AQFGSDL
-665 DASTQLTLR
+665 DASTQATLL

-680 ELLKQDQFAAISVE
+680 ELLKQDQFAARAVE

-699 IFAANEGYADDVA
+699 IFAANEGYADDVDLA
-712 LPDMPRFEREA
+712 DMPRFEREA
-723 VEHVKQAMP
+723 VEYVKQAMP
-732 ELVDVICEGRKIPGD
+732 ELVDTICAGKKIPAD
-747 MLEKLRS
+747 MLDKLRETLKS
-754 VLRGFKESF
+754 FKESF

>member
-1 MHLKDFIFAVINF
+1 MTIKDFLFAVINF
-14 LILFGALFLIA
+14 VILFGALFLIT
-25 RKMIFRMFKERKEKI
+25 RKMIVRMFKERKKKI
-40 AGEIEKARQA
+40 AQDL
-50 EQEAADLE
+50 EQSHQADLE
-58 SRAQQE
+58 SQRLSTDVAQARDQA
-64 KEQSRQQEREL
+64 RQQEDAL
-75 LEKTR
+75 LAETR
-80 RQVEENSV
+80 AQVERS
-88 TAASESQEAANV
+88 SREAEK
-100 LRQSAEQR
+100 LR
-108 EQQMRAIM
+108 
-116 HKEVSTQVLCQV
+116 T
-128 AEETGK
+128 EEAD
-134 ALRRE
+134 ALRRNAIQTE
-139 EYAARRREMSDR
+139 KQLRSQMHGQVSAQ
-151 FVRQVEE
+151 VIRQVASQAGE
-158 TVSLQPSDVLNILS
+158 TLKTSTFAPERQALVERYIEQVKEVVAAMPSDILNMNELKKLNIS
-172 GNKLE
+172 IASPE
-177 VTVTGAQPLTENQ
+177 PLTDE
-190 LAELQRALDKKAYA
+190 EMKKVTQILCETFLSV
-204 ARQAEEASTAP
+204 RNEVDD
-215 AQGDHLVRLDSRVD
+215 GLVG
-229 ESLVAGVRMRVG
+229 GVRMQVG
-241 DTVYDGTAFNRLERM
+241 DTVYDGTLAHQLDRLSQEVEFNSRM
-256 TYAAEHSAAREDRSV
+256 DDQEELSV
-271 LESVRSTLDS
+271 LESIREKLSGT
-281 IDNSI
+281 DNSI
-286 DIYQTG
+286 DVYQTG

-297 SDGICRVS
+297 SDGICHVS

-315 LEFAG
+315 LEFEG
-320 DLRGMVM
+320 SLRGMVM
-327 DLEQDNVGVVLL
+327 DLDKNNVGVVLL
-339 GEFSSVREDDIVR
+339 GDFSTIQEGDTVR

-382 PIRSDGFRAV
+382 PIQNDGFRAV

-658 AQFGSEL
+658 AQFGSDL
-665 DASTQLTLR
+665 DASTQATLL

-680 ELLKQDQFAAISVE
+680 ELLKQEQFAARAVE

-699 IFAANEGYADDVA
+699 IFAANEGYADDVDLA
-712 LPDMPRFEREA
+712 DMPRFEREA
-723 VEHVKQAMP
+723 VEYVKQAMP
-732 ELVDVICEGRKIPGD
+732 ELVDTICAGKKIPAD
-747 MLEKLRS
+747 MLDKLRETLKS
-754 VLRGFKESF
+754 FKETF

>member
-1 MHLKDFIFAVINF
+1 MTIKDFLFAVINF
-14 LILFGALFLIA
+14 VILFGALFLIT
-25 RKMIFRMFKERKEKI
+25 RKMIVRMFKERKEKI
-40 AGEIEKARQA
+40 AQDL
-50 EQEAADLE
+50 EQSHQADLE
-58 SRAQQE
+58 SQRLSTDVAQARDQA
-64 KEQSRQQEREL
+64 RQQEDAL
-75 LEKTR
+75 LAETR
-80 RQVEENSV
+80 AQVERS
-88 TAASESQEAANV
+88 SREAEK
-100 LRQSAEQR
+100 LR
-108 EQQMRAIM
+108 
-116 HKEVSTQVLCQV
+116 T
-128 AEETGK
+128 EEAD
-134 ALRRE
+134 ALRRNAIQTE
-139 EYAARRREMSDR
+139 KQLRSQMHGQVSAQ
-151 FVRQVEE
+151 VIRQVASQAGE
-158 TVSLQPSDVLNILS
+158 TLKTSTFAPERQALVERYIEQVKEVVAAMPSDILNMNELKKLNIS
-172 GNKLE
+172 IASPE
-177 VTVTGAQPLTENQ
+177 PLTDE
-190 LAELQRALDKKAYA
+190 EMKKVTQILCETFLSV
-204 ARQAEEASTAP
+204 RNEVDD
-215 AQGDHLVRLDSRVD
+215 GLVG
-229 ESLVAGVRMRVG
+229 GVRMQVG
-241 DTVYDGTAFNRLERM
+241 DTVYDGTLAHQLDRLSQEVEFNSRM
-256 TYAAEHSAAREDRSV
+256 DDQEELSV
-271 LESVRSTLDS
+271 LESIREKLSGT
-281 IDNSI
+281 DNSI
-286 DIYQTG
+286 DVYQTG

-297 SDGICRVS
+297 SDGICHVS

-315 LEFAG
+315 LEFEG
-320 DLRGMVM
+320 SLRGMVM
-327 DLEQDNVGVVLL
+327 DLDKNNVGVVLL
-339 GEFSSVREDDIVR
+339 GDFSTIQEGDTVR

-615 TRPAINVGLSVSRV
+615 TRPAINVGLSLSRV

-658 AQFGSEL
+658 AQFGSDL
-665 DASTQLTLR
+665 DASTQATLL

-680 ELLKQDQFAAISVE
+680 ELLKQDQFAARAVE

-699 IFAANEGYADDVA
+699 IFAANEGYADDVDLA
-712 LPDMPRFEREA
+712 DMPRFEREA
-723 VEHVKQAMP
+723 VEYVKQAMP
-732 ELVDVICEGRKIPGD
+732 ELVDTICACKKIPAD
-747 MLEKLRS
+747 MLDKLRETLKS
-754 VLRGFKESF
+754 FKESF

>member
-1 MHLKDFIFAVINF
+1 MHLKDILFAIANF
-14 LILFGALFLIA
+14 LILFGALFFIT
-25 RKMIFRMFKERKEKI
+25 RKRISRMFRERKEKI
-40 AGEIEKARQA
+40 AGELDKAKKA
-50 EQEAADLE
+50 EENAAALE
-58 SRAQQE
+58 NQVNRDNELARQQE
-64 KEQSRQQEREL
+64 KQL
-75 LEKTR
+75 LEDTQ
-80 RQVEENSV
+80 RQVEKNRVCAADNS
-88 TAASESQEAANV
+88 QKAANV
-100 LRQSAEQR
+100 LRQSAVER
-108 EQQMRAIM
+108 ERQLRAIM
-116 HKEVSTQVLCQV
+116 HEEVSAQIVRQV

-134 ALRRE
+134 TLRKD
-139 EYAARRREMSDR
+139 EYAARRTALADAFIEKTGKMVTAR
-151 FVRQVEE
+151 
-158 TVSLQPSDVLNILS
+158 PSDILTLAD
-172 GNKLE
+172 GKKLT
-177 VTVTGAQPLTENQ
+177 VTVTGAEPLTEAQ
-190 LAELQRALDKKAYA
+190 TEKLRRTLTDVFAAACRAAGEDVPCGESIDLYS
-204 ARQAEEASTAP
+204 ET
-215 AQGDHLVRLDSRVD
+215 D
-229 ESLVAGVRMRVG
+229 ESVIAGMRLRVG
-241 DTVYDGTAFNRLERM
+241 DTVYDG
-256 TYAAEHSAAREDRSV
+256 SAARCLERLVHRAEQSGDESGRSV
-271 LESVRSTLDS
+271 LDGVRGLLSS
-281 IDNSI
+281 AGGAV
-286 DIYQTG
+286 DIYQVG
-292 KVISV
+292 QVISV

-315 LEFAG
+315 LEFKG
-320 DLRGMVM
+320 NLRGMVM
-327 DLEQDNVGVVLL
+327 DLDKNNVGVVLL
-339 GEFSSVREDDIVR
+339 GDFSTIQEGDTVR

-376 PVDGKG
+376 PLDGKG
-382 PIRSDGFRAV
+382 PIQNDGFRAV

-447 NQKGKGVHCIYV
+447 NQKGKDVHCIYV

-474 LTELGAM
+474 LTEQGAM
-481 DYTTVVCASASE
+481 DYTTVVCVSASE

-665 DASTQLTLR
+665 DAATQSTLC

-680 ELLKQDQFAAISVE
+680 ELLKQDQFAAREVE

-699 IFAANEGYADDVA
+699 IFAANEGYADDVDLA
-712 LPDMPRFEREA
+712 DMPRFEREA
-723 VEHVKQAMP
+723 VEQVKQAMP
-732 ELVDVICEGRKIPGD
+732 ELVDVICEGKKIPAD
-747 MLEKLRS
+747 MLDKLRETLKS
-754 VLRGFKESF
+754 FKESF

>member
-1 MHLKDFIFAVINF
+1 MTIKDFLFAVINF
-14 LILFGALFLIA
+14 VILFGALFLIT
-25 RKMIFRMFKERKEKI
+25 RKMIVRMFKERKEKI
-40 AGEIEKARQA
+40 AQDL
-50 EQEAADLE
+50 EQSHQADLE
-58 SRAQQE
+58 SQRLSTDVAQARDQA
-64 KEQSRQQEREL
+64 RQQEDAL
-75 LEKTR
+75 LAETR
-80 RQVEENSV
+80 AQVERS
-88 TAASESQEAANV
+88 SREAEK
-100 LRQSAEQR
+100 LR
-108 EQQMRAIM
+108 
-116 HKEVSTQVLCQV
+116 T
-128 AEETGK
+128 EEAD
-134 ALRRE
+134 ALRRNAIQTE
-139 EYAARRREMSDR
+139 KQLRSQMHGQVSAQ
-151 FVRQVEE
+151 VIRQVASQAGE
-158 TVSLQPSDVLNILS
+158 TLKTSAFAPERQALVERYIEQVKEVVAAMPSDILNMNELKKLNIS
-172 GNKLE
+172 IASPE
-177 VTVTGAQPLTENQ
+177 PLTDE
-190 LAELQRALDKKAYA
+190 EMKKVTQILCETFLSV
-204 ARQAEEASTAP
+204 RNEVDD
-215 AQGDHLVRLDSRVD
+215 GLVG
-229 ESLVAGVRMRVG
+229 GVRMQVG
-241 DTVYDGTAFNRLERM
+241 DTVYDGTLAHQLDRLSQEVEFNSRM
-256 TYAAEHSAAREDRSV
+256 DDQEELSV
-271 LESVRSTLDS
+271 LESIREKLSGT
-281 IDNSI
+281 DNSI
-286 DIYQTG
+286 DVYQTG

-297 SDGICRVS
+297 SDGICHVS

-315 LEFAG
+315 LEFEG
-320 DLRGMVM
+320 SLRGMVM
-327 DLEQDNVGVVLL
+327 DLDKNNVGVVLL
-339 GEFSSVREDDIVR
+339 GDFSTIQEGDTVR

-382 PIRSDGFRAV
+382 PIQNDGFRAV

-658 AQFGSEL
+658 AQFGSDL
-665 DASTQLTLR
+665 DASTQATLL

-680 ELLKQDQFAAISVE
+680 ELLKQDQFAARAVE

-699 IFAANEGYADDVA
+699 IFAANEGYADDVDLA
-712 LPDMPRFEREA
+712 DMPRFEREA
-723 VEHVKQAMP
+723 VEYVKQAMP
-732 ELVDVICEGRKIPGD
+732 ELVDTICAGKKIPAD
-747 MLEKLRS
+747 MLDKLRETLKS
-754 VLRGFKESF
+754 FKDTF

>member
-1 MHLKDFIFAVINF
+1 MTIKDFLFAVINF
-14 LILFGALFLIA
+14 VILFGALFLIT
-25 RKMIFRMFKERKEKI
+25 RKMIVRMFKERKDKI
-40 AGEIEKARQA
+40 AQDLEQSHQA
-50 EQEAADLE
+50 EQEAQRLDADV
-58 SRAQQE
+58 AQAQD
-64 KEQSRQQEREL
+64 QARQQEDAL
-75 LEKTR
+75 LAETR
-80 RQVEENSV
+80 AQVAQN
-88 TAASESQEAANV
+88 SQEAEK
-100 LRQSAEQR
+100 LR
-108 EQQMRAIM
+108 
-116 HKEVSTQVLCQV
+116 
-128 AEETGK
+128 AEEAD
-134 ALRRE
+134 ALRRNAVQME
-139 EYAARRREMSDR
+139 KQLRSQMHGQVSAQ
-151 FVRQVEE
+151 VIRQVASQAGE
-158 TVSLQPSDVLNILS
+158 TLKDSAFAPERQALVERYIEQVKEVVAAMPSDILTMNELKKLNIS
-172 GNKLE
+172 IASPE
-177 VTVTGAQPLTENQ
+177 PLTDE
-190 LAELQRALDKKAYA
+190 EMKKLTQILCETFLSV
-204 ARQAEEASTAP
+204 RNEVDD
-215 AQGDHLVRLDSRVD
+215 GLVG
-229 ESLVAGVRMRVG
+229 GVRMQVG
-241 DTVYDGTAFNRLERM
+241 DTVYDGTLAHQLDRLSQEVEYNSRM
-256 TYAAEHSAAREDRSV
+256 DDEEELSV
-271 LESVRSTLDS
+271 LESIREKLSGT
-281 IDNSI
+281 DNSI
-286 DIYQTG
+286 DVYQTG

-315 LEFAG
+315 LEFEG
-320 DLRGMVM
+320 SLRGMVM
-327 DLEQDNVGVVLL
+327 DLDKDNVGVVLL
-339 GEFSSVREDDIVR
+339 GDFSTIQEGDIVR

-382 PIRSDGFRAV
+382 PIQNDGFRAV

-658 AQFGSEL
+658 AQFGSDL
-665 DASTQLTLR
+665 DATTQATLL

-680 ELLKQDQFAAISVE
+680 ELLKQNQFAARAVE

-699 IFAANEGYADDVA
+699 IFAANEGYADDVDLA
-712 LPDMPRFEREA
+712 DMPRFEQEV
-723 VEHVKQAMP
+723 VEHIKKAMP
-732 ELVDVICEGRKIPGD
+732 ELVETICAGKKIPAD
-747 MLEKLRS
+747 MLDKLRENLKS
-754 VLRGFKESF
+754 FKETF

>member
-1 MHLKDFIFAVINF
+1 MHLKDILFAIANF
-14 LILFGALFLIA
+14 LILFGALFFIT
-25 RKMIFRMFKERKEKI
+25 RKRISRMFRERKEKI
-40 AGEIEKARQA
+40 AGELDKAKKA
-50 EQEAADLE
+50 EENAAALE
-58 SRAQQE
+58 NQVNRDNELARQQE
-64 KEQSRQQEREL
+64 KQL
-75 LEKTR
+75 LEDTQ
-80 RQVEENSV
+80 RQVEKNRVCAADNS
-88 TAASESQEAANV
+88 QKAANV
-100 LRQSAEQR
+100 LRQSAVER
-108 EQQMRAIM
+108 ERRLRAIM
-116 HKEVSTQVLCQV
+116 HEEVSAQIVRQV

-134 ALRRE
+134 TLRKD
-139 EYAARRREMSDR
+139 EYAARRTALADAFIEKTGKMVTAR
-151 FVRQVEE
+151 
-158 TVSLQPSDVLNILS
+158 PSDILTLAD
-172 GNKLE
+172 GKKLT
-177 VTVTGAQPLTENQ
+177 VTVTGAEPLTEAQ
-190 LAELQRALDKKAYA
+190 TEKLRRTLTDVFAAACRAAGED
-204 ARQAEEASTAP
+204 AP
-215 AQGDHLVRLDSRVD
+215 CGESIDLYSETD
-229 ESLVAGVRMRVG
+229 ESVIAGMRLRVG
-241 DTVYDGTAFNRLERM
+241 DTVYDG
-256 TYAAEHSAAREDRSV
+256 SAARCLERLVHRAEQSGDESGRSV
-271 LESVRSTLDS
+271 LDGVRGLLSS
-281 IDNSI
+281 AGGAV
-286 DIYQTG
+286 DIYQVG
-292 KVISV
+292 QVISV

-315 LEFAG
+315 LEFKG
-320 DLRGMVM
+320 NLRGMVM
-327 DLEQDNVGVVLL
+327 DLDKNNVGVVLL
-339 GEFSSVREDDIVR
+339 GDFSTIQEGDTVR

-376 PVDGKG
+376 PLDGKG
-382 PIRSDGFRAV
+382 PIQNDGFRAV

-447 NQKGKGVHCIYV
+447 NQKGKDVHCIYV

-481 DYTTVVCASASE
+481 DYTTVVCVSASE

-665 DASTQLTLR
+665 DAATQSTLC

-680 ELLKQDQFAAISVE
+680 ELLKQDQFAAREVE

-699 IFAANEGYADDVA
+699 IFAANEGYADEVDLA
-712 LPDMPRFEREA
+712 DMPRFEREA
-723 VEHVKQAMP
+723 VEQVKQAMP
-732 ELVDVICEGRKIPGD
+732 ELVDVICEGKKIPAD
-747 MLEKLRS
+747 MLDKLRETLKS
-754 VLRGFKESF
+754 FKESF